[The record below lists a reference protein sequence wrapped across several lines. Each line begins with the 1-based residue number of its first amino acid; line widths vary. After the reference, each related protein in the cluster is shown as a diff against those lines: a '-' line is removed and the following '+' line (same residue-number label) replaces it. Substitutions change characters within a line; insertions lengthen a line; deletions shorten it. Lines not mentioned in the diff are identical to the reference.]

1 MSQLTTG
8 EYLKRLLLTV
18 LVVLIGLLLW
28 RASGIFLLA
37 FIGILLATFLR
48 TLADFLS
55 RHSSLSTSQSLAAV
69 VFLLIVLLGGSGW
82 LLVPRIASQTAQLTN
97 EVPDA
102 FNRLEAR
109 LIQSEWGQTLLTQIP
124 FFDLSLIDEQA
135 IPPDEQSEVNEE
147 PTEDDE
153 TEASA
158 GGSFSQADLVSSVT
172 GSFFSLFSSVWTAV
186 TNIIFLLFIG
196 IFVAAESGSY
206 RVGIVKL
213 FPPQRRKRVGEI
225 AERIVMTLQLW
236 LLGRFI
242 SMTVITVLTVGGLWL
257 LGIPFALTL
266 GLLAGASGLIP
277 IFGPFLTALPA
288 ILLAFVEG
296 PALALYVTLLYVLV
310 QQLES
315 NIIMPVVDRRT
326 VAVPPALTLL
336 AVFVMGALFGF
347 LGLLVATPLLAIVL
361 VIVKMI
367 YLKDELGES
376 VTLPGDS
383 AEASTT
389 DANV

>member
-1 MSQLTTG
+1 MNQLTTG
-8 EYLKRLLLTV
+8 EYLKRLLLTI
-18 LVVLIGLLLW
+18 LVVLVAMLLW

-37 FIGILLATFLR
+37 FVGVLLATFLR

-55 RHSSLSTSQSLAAV
+55 RRSPFSASQSLAVV
-69 VFLLIVLLGGSGW
+69 VFLLVILLGGSGW
-82 LLVPRIASQTAQLTN
+82 LLVPRIAGQTAQLTN
-97 EVPDA
+97 EVPRA

-109 LIQSEWGQTLLTQIP
+109 LIRSEWGQTLLAQIP
-124 FFDLSLIDEQA
+124 FFDLSLVDEQA
-135 IPPDEQSEVNEE
+135 IPPNDQATADEEASVDKE
-147 PTEDDE
+147 PAVEGQPQ
-153 TEASA
+153 ASA
-158 GGSFSQADLVSSVT
+158 GGSFSQADLVSSVSS
-172 GSFFSLFSSVWTAV
+172 SFFSLFSSVWTAV
-186 TNIIFLLFIG
+186 TNIIFFLFIG

-206 RVGIVKL
+206 RAGIVKL
-213 FPPQRRKRVGEI
+213 FPPPRRQRVGEI
-225 AERIVMTLQLW
+225 AARIVTTLQLW
-236 LLGRFI
+236 LLGRFV
-242 SMTVITVLTVGGLWL
+242 SMAVITVLTVLGLWL

-296 PALALYVTLLYVLV
+296 PALALYVTLLYVLI

-315 NIIMPVVDRRT
+315 NIIMPIVDKRT

-347 LGLLVATPLLAIVL
+347 LGLLVATPLVAIML

-376 VTLPGDS
+376 VSLPGDP
-383 AEASTT
+383 AKA
-389 DANV
+389 

>member
-1 MSQLTTG
+1 LNQLTTG

-18 LVVLIGLLLW
+18 LVVLVAMLLW

-37 FIGILLATFLR
+37 FVGVLLATFLR

-55 RHSSLSTSQSLAAV
+55 RRSPLSASQSLAV
-69 VFLLIVLLGGSGW
+69 VVLSLVILLGGSGW
-82 LLVPRIASQTAQLTN
+82 LLVPRIAGQTAQLTN
-97 EVPDA
+97 EVPEA

-109 LIQSEWGQTLLTQIP
+109 LIQSEWGQTLLAQIP
-124 FFDLSLIDEQA
+124 FFDLSLVDEQA
-135 IPPDEQSEVNEE
+135 LPPDDQAAADQESSVAGQSTVEGQQ
-147 PTEDDE
+147 P
-153 TEASA
+153 ASA

-172 GSFFSLFSSVWTAV
+172 GSFLSLFSSVWTTV
-186 TNIIFLLFIG
+186 TNIIFFLFIG
-196 IFVAAESGSY
+196 IFVAAEAGSY
-206 RVGIVKL
+206 RTGIVKL

-225 AERIVMTLQLW
+225 AARIVTTLQLW

-242 SMTVITVLTVGGLWL
+242 SMTVITVLTVLGLWL

-296 PALALYVTLLYVLV
+296 PALALYVALLYVLI

-315 NIIMPVVDRRT
+315 NIIMPVVDKRT

-347 LGLLVATPLLAIVL
+347 LGLLVATPLVAIML

-376 VTLPGDS
+376 VSLPGDP
-383 AEASTT
+383 AEA
-389 DANV
+389 